1 MPLSISSLK
10 QRNNVVLIVTIF
22 LGIII
27 ALGLERILGGI
38 LGAIIIYVLF
48 RPINV
53 YFQEKKK
60 WNRNLTTTLILITS
74 FICLVI
80 PIFFLVRLVTNKAMY
95 YVNHPELTD
104 EMLGNLNK
112 FVTDTLKQPDLINNT
127 IESLKSEVGT
137 FVSTLVNGAASTFI
151 QIIVMYFILFFTIK
165 NYKAFEKGLMNYLPF
180 RRSNSI
186 RIGNE
191 LRNMTYS
198 NILGQGVIAIIQ
210 GTLLGLGF
218 WIFGI
223 PDPIFWGVIGIFLS
237 MIPLFGSPLIFV
249 PAGIIE
255 LSNDNAFAGIG
266 IIIYGYLI
274 VTTVDN
280 FIRMAIG
287 QRIANTH
294 PLITIVGVVIGIPV
308 FGIMGI
314 LYGPLMISLFII
326 LAQIYQE
333 NRNELAV
340 MQGEDENT

>member
-1 MPLSISSLK
+1 M
-10 QRNNVVLIVTIF
+10 
-22 LGIII
+22 
-27 ALGLERILGGI
+27 
-38 LGAIIIYVLF
+38 
-48 RPINV
+48 
-53 YFQEKKK
+53 
-60 WNRNLTTTLILITS
+60 
-74 FICLVI
+74 
-80 PIFFLVRLVTNKAMY
+80 
-95 YVNHPELTD
+95 
-104 EMLGNLNK
+104 
-112 FVTDTLKQPDLINNT
+112 
-127 IESLKSEVGT
+127 
-137 FVSTLVNGAASTFI
+137 
-151 QIIVMYFILFFTIK
+151 
-165 NYKAFEKGLMNYLPF
+165 
-180 RRSNSI
+180 
-186 RIGNE
+186 
-191 LRNMTYS
+191 
-198 NILGQGVIAIIQ
+198 GQGVIAIIQ

-255 LSNDNAFAGIG
+255 LSNENAFAGIG

-340 MQGEDENT
+340 LEGEDENT